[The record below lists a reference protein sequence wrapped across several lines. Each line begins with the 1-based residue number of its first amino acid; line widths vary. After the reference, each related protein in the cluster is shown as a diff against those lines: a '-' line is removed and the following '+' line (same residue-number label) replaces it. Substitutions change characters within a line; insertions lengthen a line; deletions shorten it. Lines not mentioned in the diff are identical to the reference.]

1 MLTISEMQGFIA
13 HWRYDAIRYCVF
25 NMQSKMTDSQ
35 LSLLLYYMESNKK
48 LNENKLKINNHTCIT
63 VRQWS
68 MVQQW
73 RNSQNFIISV
83 KKNVCFSL
91 YNTTLFLQKSN
102 YCIIYKPSTDVGSPD
117 VLVSFFSLL
126 LIVKSRGELSIKVTH
141 DVTG

>member
-1 MLTISEMQGFIA
+1 MYYGTTVKHGPTVKELTEF
-13 HWRYDAIRYCVF
+13 H
-25 NMQSKMTDSQ
+25 
-35 LSLLLYYMESNKK
+35 
-48 LNENKLKINNHTCIT
+48 
-63 VRQWS
+63 
-68 MVQQW
+68 
-73 RNSQNFIISV
+73 NFC